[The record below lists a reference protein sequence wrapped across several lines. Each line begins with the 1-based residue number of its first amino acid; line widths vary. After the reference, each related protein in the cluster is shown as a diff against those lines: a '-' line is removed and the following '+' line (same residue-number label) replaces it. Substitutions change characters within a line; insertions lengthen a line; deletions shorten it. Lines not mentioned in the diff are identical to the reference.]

1 GFGKLTDADAG
12 AKALALL
19 KLSDIGRECGHVTL
33 ALDEDAELVLAMD
46 RRSALTITTVDIL
59 AAWVEFLVQA
69 VRTPREYFSE
79 HFPLQEE

>member
-1 GFGKLTDADAG
+1 
-12 AKALALL
+12 
-19 KLSDIGRECGHVTL
+19 
-33 ALDEDAELVLAMD
+33 MD

-69 VRTPREYFSE
+69 VRTAREYFSE